1 MQVINTV
8 IGIINWVLTL
18 WLLTIIVYQLYISF
32 FGFKKATKDYQDH
45 NPKLKYLVLV
55 PAHNEAAV
63 ISGIV
68 ENLQTMDYPSELYDF
83 YILAD
88 NCDDNTAEIARD
100 MGAKVLESHKESPT
114 MPTGKPIVLQKA
126 LNTLEGY
133 AEKYNLVIFFDAD
146 NRIDKNL
153 FREVNSQLLDHP
165 EADIVQCYLGCK
177 NKRGLVALYYY
188 MSYTITNRFFQFA
201 KSRRGINSVVGG
213 TGFAVRADYLQ
224 KRGGWTAMSLTE
236 DFELQVEATCEG
248 KRILWNN
255 NVRIYDE
262 KPTKLRASF
271 RQRIRWAQGHWFV
284 CFKNT
289 RRIIRA
295 LREKRIS
302 FGEFFST
309 FLYVYSLTPFLV
321 MLIQILLGLLQQILI
336 WSGVMPAPIAGI
348 NFGDWFMV
356 NYPSLIL
363 FFYSFIMLF
372 YVADWVDNGVRF
384 NILSLPMNIISLLLN
399 TFLVAAAQILGLFRY
414 RHQNVWV
421 KTSHRINEPH
431 EGCLYDPDA
440 DGATKQ
446 PLHRERIKAIRVKKR
461 TRPETPEQAEAAQ
474 KHLKAVE
481 NSYPV

>member
-1 MQVINTV
+1 VQVISTV

-32 FGFKKATKDYQDH
+32 FGFRRTSKDYEDH
-45 NPKLKYLVLV
+45 DPQLKFLVLV
-55 PAHNEAAV
+55 PAHNEEAV
-63 ISGIV
+63 IGGIV
-68 ENLQTMDYPSELYDF
+68 ENLQSMDYPRELYDF

-88 NCDDNTAEIARD
+88 NCDDRTAEVARN
-100 MGAKVLESHKESPT
+100 MGANVLESHKETPD

-126 LNTLEGY
+126 LNTLKGY
-133 AEKYNLVIFFDAD
+133 AKKYDLVIFFDAD
-146 NRIDKNL
+146 NRIDKRM

-177 NKRGLVALYYY
+177 NKKGLVALYYY
-188 MSYTITNRFFQFA
+188 MSYTITNRFFQYA

-262 KPTKLRASF
+262 KPTRLRASF

-289 RRIIRA
+289 KRIFRA
-295 LREKRIS
+295 LREKRIG
-302 FGEFFST
+302 FGEFLST

-321 MLIQILLGLLQQILI
+321 MMIQMALGLFIQVLI
-336 WSGVMPAPIAGI
+336 WTGVAPQPISAI
-348 NFGDWFMV
+348 TFADWFTV

-372 YVADWVDNGVRF
+372 YIADWLDNGVRF
-384 NILSLPMNIISLLLN
+384 NPLSLPLNILSLLLN
-399 TFLVAAAQILGLFRY
+399 TFLVAAAQIWGLFRF

-421 KTSHRINEPH
+421 KTTHRINAPH
-431 EGCLYDPDA
+431 EGCLYDPEA
-440 DGATKQ
+440 DVPPAQKQ
-446 PLHRERIKAIRVKKR
+446 HRERIRAIRVKKR
-461 TRPETPEQAEAAQ
+461 PHAEAPVQPEAARNP
-474 KHLKAVE
+474 LGAVE
-481 NSYPV
+481 NSYIA